1 MSSNEGRAT
10 KPPTRTIVG
19 IRGFSISIS
28 LRRRN
33 IQFFINSVRIP
44 APVADCANS
53 IASVGLIDDCIS
65 VDIPRLYSYIYDI
78 SSLDLHYVTAECVE
92 FSEDILI
99 PTLDLCCAIHY
110 RLTFG

>member
-1 MSSNEGRAT
+1 MSSNEGRDT
-10 KPPTRTIVG
+10 KPPTGAIVRS
-19 IRGFSISIS
+19 RGFSISIS

-33 IQFFINSVRIP
+33 LQFFINSVRVA
-44 APVADCANS
+44 APVAYCANS

-92 FSEDILI
+92 FSKEIII
-99 PTLDLCCAIHY
+99 PSLDLGGTVHD
-110 RLTFG
+110 RLAFC